1 MFAYAHPPRLSSD
14 QPTTWW
20 KLDAPLG
27 LDLARLDPL
36 SSTAYSS
43 ASLDF
48 PMELQRSG
56 SNSFSASFSSTS
68 VPNSGASST
77 APSAS
82 SSPPSSGLSTLPAQL
97 QALIAEVSRSVA
109 ASAAAVVATAVGGDA
124 SSAGGSSASTTAT
137 LVPNKRPLPACGQC
151 GKRFA
156 NIYRL
161 QRHHLSHTE
170 SQELRKFKC
179 EQCSKAFKF
188 KHHLKEHARI
198 HSGEKPFVCLQCGKR
213 FSHSGSYSS
222 HTSSKKCAVM
232 GAAVAADPGSSGGG
246 GIDNLRPNTSEQSLN
261 NLLYSNT
268 VAQEEVRT
276 ATAESNGTVEIAK
289 EKNDQTS
296 DQTSGSCGEEVGDT
310 KSPSQQEQH
319 CQQQQ
324 QQQQQEARRAR
335 SVIRPDQANLL
346 RAYYRVNQLPTASE
360 LQRLASA
367 ADLRTKV
374 VRVWFQNARSRDRKN
389 YSPSVS
395 VSVTPQLFEKPES
408 LTFTADH
415 SEAVTGLL
423 VPTGNASTA
432 AASSCDASQPPVP
445 SLADLF
451 SPQPEDLPLDL
462 SLSSG
467 PPADQSSSPT
477 GDDSG
482 PIKPEAGFA
491 SPSLEQ
497 QSQTG
502 LGSPFCALKQ
512 PTLSPAALL
521 QLFALAAMGN
531 NYESPMPL
539 PHPPLPPSPPLLPP
553 AQQPPLPPQS
563 TVGDTWAEYFK
574 YWEQSLRGKN
584 AGTTACDILDVQ
596 PTVTGEEPAL
606 DFKLESSP
614 PPQTLLLPTCPQQAM
629 AHGEITT
636 MEAQASSQATTR
648 HDGAVFEAKSN
659 FSQPRQHRQYKIFR
673 FIAQNRGA
681 RQSVPAQHPPTTP
694 PPPSVSFDNHR
705 AGDAGLPEIR
715 ASGGN
720 DGDGGGVHSI
730 LPSAPP
736 QGTASSMYQP
746 YVHPFSREYTRLR
759 PFVCRTCSK
768 AFKHKHHLTEHR
780 RLHTGEKPFECHR
793 CGKRFSHSGSYSQH
807 MNMRYKYCRP

>member
-1 MFAYAHPPRLSSD
+1 MDESWTYEECNEEAVHLAGDENEVCCSAADIKPGSSHRRK
-14 QPTTWW
+14 QKVPQ
-20 KLDAPLG
+20 KLPQNDAPLG

-246 GIDNLRPNTSEQSLN
+246 GGGIDNLRPNTSEQSLN

-445 SLADLF
+445 SLADQF

-477 GDDSG
+477 GDDSS

-497 QSQTG
+497 QSHTG

-584 AGTTACDILDVQ
+584 ADTTACDILDVQ

-659 FSQPRQHRQYKIFR
+659 FSQPTNESVSSTTSSFSERVRETFSCDQCQKIFSKHSSL
-673 FIAQNRGA
+673 A
-681 RQSVPAQHPPTTP
+681 RHKYEHT
-694 PPPSVSFDNHR
+694 
-705 AGDAGLPEIR
+705 G
-715 ASGGN
+715 
-720 DGDGGGVHSI
+720 
-730 LPSAPP
+730 
-736 QGTASSMYQP
+736 
-746 YVHPFSREYTRLR
+746 LR